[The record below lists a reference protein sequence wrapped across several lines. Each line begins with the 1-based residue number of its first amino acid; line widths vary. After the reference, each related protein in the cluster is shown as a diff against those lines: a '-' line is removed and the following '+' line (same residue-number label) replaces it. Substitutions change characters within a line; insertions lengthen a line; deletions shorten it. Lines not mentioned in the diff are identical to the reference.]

1 MTKYVDI
8 AFSDLVFSK
17 DVSFVRLYWDTFGE
31 TKMINTNCICYKSPR
46 GSKDKTTLFL
56 FRPFLTKKILNRVKP
71 SRDTVNFV
79 EENTG

>member
-31 TKMINTNCICYKSPR
+31 TKMINTNFIYKSPR
-46 GSKDKTTLFL
+46 GSKDKTT
-56 FRPFLTKKILNRVKP
+56 
-71 SRDTVNFV
+71 
-79 EENTG
+79 